1 MEMKPPAPGVSDLC
15 LEVRGVGM
23 IYPGDIPGEGL
34 EALREVSFG
43 LCPQE
48 FACLLGPS
56 GSGKSTLLRIMAGL
70 LRPTSG
76 EVTYSGSQASRN
88 LNGRPLTSVV
98 FQDANLMPWKTV
110 LDNVALPL
118 VLQGTPQN
126 EARERAREWID
137 QVGLGGFENSWP
149 RELSGGM
156 AQRVAIARALI
167 QGPGLLLLDEPFGA
181 LDALTREKMASELL
195 RLWQGQRTTV
205 LMVTHSISEALLLSD
220 RVLVF
225 SSRPGR
231 VALDLAVD
239 LPRPREEGIRYTA
252 QFGDLARSL
261 RSAIT

>member
-1 MEMKPPAPGVSDLC
+1 MKPPASMVSDLC

-23 IYPGDIPGEGL
+23 IYPGDVPGEGL
-34 EALREVSFG
+34 EALRDVSFG

-56 GSGKSTLLRIMAGL
+56 GSGKSTLLRILAGL

-76 EVTYSGSQASRN
+76 LVTYSGIPSSETRN
-88 LNGRPLTSVV
+88 DRPLTSVV

-118 VLQGTPQN
+118 VLQGIPQS
-126 EARERAREWID
+126 EARGRAREWIE
-137 QVGLGGFENSWP
+137 QVGLGGFERSWP

-167 QGPGLLLLDEPFGA
+167 QRPGLLLLDEPFGA

-195 RLWQGQRTTV
+195 RLWQDQRTTV

-225 SSRPGR
+225 SSRPGQ
-231 VALDLAVD
+231 VVLDLAVN
-239 LPRPREEGIRYTA
+239 LPRPREEGVRYTA
-252 QFGDLARSL
+252 PFGELARTL
-261 RSAIT
+261 RGAIT